1 MHLKGKRLLFN
12 ELVILGLELISLVL
26 TIVILK
32 IYFGTFFEKSNRS
45 VKSIISWG
53 MYLAWQMFIGNI
65 NILPAYINVMIS
77 GLLVS
82 IVCMNSYKGVLLQKI
97 VFSLLINA
105 IWMLMEFLVGYVFV
119 FYGVNYMMPQLT
131 GSLLS
136 KTLTLVLIFILR
148 IFFHSEN
155 IKSLSNKYNIVL
167 LLLPIGSMYVVYN
180 IFMLNVDMNNKQYIN
195 EAVIS
200 SLIVL
205 FINIIMF
212 SLYSRLSKEKELQR
226 YNTVYAQQLEL
237 CTQHMKEKET
247 VMMEF
252 RNARHDI
259 KQHYIVLV
267 EMLDNKE
274 HEVAI
279 EYLQGLISANP
290 FSNIGVCKTDNIVV
304 DSLVNAKYS
313 VAVKNKIDFMCDIH
327 IPMQLPFENADISIL
342 LGNILDNA
350 IEASILIEEQK
361 RNIRFFMKYDLNA
374 LIITVVN
381 VFSGKLLR
389 NRQGKL
395 ITKKKEP
402 WNHGIGLESV
412 QKVADKYHGS
422 VVIETKQDTFTIK
435 IILCD
440 LPEKLQLTS

>member
-1 MHLKGKRLLFN
+1 MFDEIMLF
-12 ELVILGLELISLVL
+12 VLEIISLAL
-26 TIVILK
+26 TIIILK
-32 IYFGTFFEKSNRS
+32 IYFGTFFEQRNRS
-45 VKSIISWG
+45 IQGVIAWG
-53 MYLAWQMFIGNI
+53 AYFAWQVFIGNI

-77 GLLVS
+77 VLLVS
-82 IVCMNSYKGVLLQKI
+82 IVCINSYEGVLLQKI

-105 IWMLMEFLVGYVFV
+105 IWMLMEFLVGYMFV
-119 FYGVNYMMPQLT
+119 LYGINYMMPQLT
-131 GSLLS
+131 GALLS
-136 KTLTLVLIFILR
+136 KALTLVLIFILR
-148 IFFHSEN
+148 RFFHSEN
-155 IKSLSNKYNIVL
+155 IRSLSNKYNIVL

-180 IFMLNVDMNNKQYIN
+180 IFMLSSDMNNKQYIHV
-195 EAVIS
+195 AVTS

-205 FINIIMF
+205 FINILMF
-212 SLYSRLSKEKELQR
+212 SLYSRLSKEKELQL
-226 YNTVYAQQLEL
+226 YNAVYAQQLEL

-267 EMLDNKE
+267 EMLDNNK
-274 HEVAI
+274 HEAAV

-290 FSNIGVCKTDNIVV
+290 LSNIGICKSDNIVV

-350 IEASILIEEQK
+350 IEASLHIEEPK
-361 RNIRFFMKYDLNA
+361 RNIRFFMKYDHNT
-374 LIITVVN
+374 LIVTAVN
-381 VFSGKLLR
+381 TFSGKLIR

-395 ITKKKEP
+395 ITRKKDP

-422 VVIETKQDTFTIK
+422 VVIESEQDKFTIK

-440 LPEKLQLTS
+440 LSEKLRLTS

>member
-1 MHLKGKRLLFN
+1 MLF
-12 ELVILGLELISLVL
+12 VLEIISLAL
-26 TIVILK
+26 TIIILK
-32 IYFGTFFEKSNRS
+32 IYFGTFFEQRNRS
-45 VKSIISWG
+45 IQGVIAWG
-53 MYLAWQMFIGNI
+53 AYFAWQVFIGNI

-77 GLLVS
+77 VLLVS
-82 IVCMNSYKGVLLQKI
+82 IVCINSYEGVLLQKI

-105 IWMLMEFLVGYVFV
+105 IWMLMEFLVGYMFV
-119 FYGVNYMMPQLT
+119 LYGINYMMPQLT
-131 GSLLS
+131 GALLS

-148 IFFHSEN
+148 IFFRSEN
-155 IKSLSNKYNIVL
+155 IRSLSNKYNIVL

-180 IFMLNVDMNNKQYIN
+180 IFMLSADMNNKQYIHK
-195 EAVIS
+195 AVTS

-212 SLYSRLSKEKELQR
+212 SLYSRLSKEKELQL

-267 EMLDNKE
+267 EMLDNNK
-274 HEVAI
+274 HEAAV

-290 FSNIGVCKTDNIVV
+290 LSNIGICKSDNIVV

-350 IEASILIEEQK
+350 IEASLHIEEPK
-361 RNIRFFMKYDLNA
+361 RNIRFFMKYDHNT
-374 LIITVVN
+374 LIVTAVN
-381 VFSGKLLR
+381 TFSGKLIR

-395 ITKKKEP
+395 ITRKKDP

-422 VVIETKQDTFTIK
+422 VVIESEQDKFTIK

-440 LPEKLQLTS
+440 LSERLRLTS

>member
-1 MHLKGKRLLFN
+1 MFD
-12 ELVILGLELISLVL
+12 ELMIFVVEIISLAL

-32 IYFGTFFEKSNRS
+32 IYFGTFFEKSIRS
-45 VKSIISWG
+45 IRSIICWCV
-53 MYLAWQMFIGNI
+53 YFAWQIFIGSS
-65 NILPAYINVMIS
+65 NILPAHINIVIS
-77 GLLVS
+77 VLLVS
-82 IVCMNSYKGVLLQKI
+82 IVCMSSYEGALLQKI

-105 IWMLMEFLVGYVFV
+105 IWMLMEFLVGYMFV
-119 FYGVNYMMPQLT
+119 LYGINYMLPQLM

-136 KTLTLVLIFILR
+136 KTLTLILIFILR
-148 IFFHSEN
+148 IFFQSED
-155 IKSLSNKYNIVL
+155 IRSLSNKYNIVL
-167 LLLPIGSMYVVYN
+167 LLLPIGSMYVMYN
-180 IFMLNVDMNNKQYIN
+180 LFMLSVDMNNKLYIN
-195 EAVIS
+195 EAVTS
-200 SLIVL
+200 SFIIF

-212 SLYSRLSKEKELQR
+212 VLYSRLSREKELQR
-226 YNTVYAQQLEL
+226 CNTVYAQQLEL

-247 VMMEF
+247 VMMNF

-267 EMLDNKE
+267 ELLDNNE
-274 HEVAI
+274 QEAAI
-279 EYLQGLISANP
+279 EYLQGLVSVNP
-290 FSNIGVCKTDNIVV
+290 LGNVGICNTDNIVV

-313 VAVKNKIDFMCDIH
+313 TDVKNKIDFICDIH

-350 IEASILIEEQK
+350 IEASILIDESK
-361 RNIRFFMKYDLNA
+361 RTMRFYMKYDYNA
-374 LIITVVN
+374 LIITVIN
-381 VFSGKLLR
+381 TFSGKLVR

-395 ITKKKEP
+395 VTKKKEH

-422 VVIETKQDTFTIK
+422 VVIETRQDKFTIK

-440 LPEKLQLTS
+440 LS

>member
-1 MHLKGKRLLFN
+1 MFDELMLF
-12 ELVILGLELISLVL
+12 VLEIISLAL
-26 TIVILK
+26 TIIILK
-32 IYFGTFFEKSNRS
+32 IYFGTFFEQRNRS
-45 VKSIISWG
+45 IQGVIAWG
-53 MYLAWQMFIGNI
+53 AYFAWQVFIGNI

-77 GLLVS
+77 VLLVS
-82 IVCMNSYKGVLLQKI
+82 IVCINSYEGVLLQKI

-105 IWMLMEFLVGYVFV
+105 IWMLMEFLVGYMFV
-119 FYGVNYMMPQLT
+119 LYGINYMMPQLT
-131 GSLLS
+131 GALLS

-148 IFFHSEN
+148 IFFRSEN
-155 IKSLSNKYNIVL
+155 IRSLSNKYNIVL

-180 IFMLNVDMNNKQYIN
+180 IFMLSADMNNKQYIHK
-195 EAVIS
+195 AVTS

-212 SLYSRLSKEKELQR
+212 SLYSRLSKEKELQL

-267 EMLDNKE
+267 EMLDNNK
-274 HEVAI
+274 HEAAV

-290 FSNIGVCKTDNIVV
+290 LSNIGICKSDNIVV

-350 IEASILIEEQK
+350 IEASLHIEEPK
-361 RNIRFFMKYDLNA
+361 RNIRFFMKYDHNT
-374 LIITVVN
+374 LIVTAVN
-381 VFSGKLLR
+381 TFSGKLIR

-395 ITKKKEP
+395 ITRKKDP

-422 VVIETKQDTFTIK
+422 VVIESEQDKFTIK

-440 LPEKLQLTS
+440 LSERLRLTS

>member
-1 MHLKGKRLLFN
+1 
-12 ELVILGLELISLVL
+12 
-26 TIVILK
+26 
-32 IYFGTFFEKSNRS
+32 
-45 VKSIISWG
+45 
-53 MYLAWQMFIGNI
+53 
-65 NILPAYINVMIS
+65 
-77 GLLVS
+77 
-82 IVCMNSYKGVLLQKI
+82 
-97 VFSLLINA
+97 
-105 IWMLMEFLVGYVFV
+105 MEFLVGYMFV
-119 FYGVNYMMPQLT
+119 LYGINYMMPQLT
-131 GSLLS
+131 GALLS

-148 IFFHSEN
+148 IFFRSEN
-155 IKSLSNKYNIVL
+155 IRSLSNKYNIVL

-180 IFMLNVDMNNKQYIN
+180 IFMLSADMNNKQYIHK
-195 EAVIS
+195 AVTS

-212 SLYSRLSKEKELQR
+212 SLYSRLSKEKELQL

-267 EMLDNKE
+267 EMLDNNK
-274 HEVAI
+274 HEAAV

-290 FSNIGVCKTDNIVV
+290 LSNIGICKSDNIVV

-350 IEASILIEEQK
+350 IEASLHIEEPK
-361 RNIRFFMKYDLNA
+361 RNIRFFMKYDHNT
-374 LIITVVN
+374 LIVTAVN
-381 VFSGKLLR
+381 TFSGKLIR

-395 ITKKKEP
+395 ITRKKDP

-422 VVIETKQDTFTIK
+422 VVIESEQDKFTIK

-440 LPEKLQLTS
+440 LSERLRLTS

>member
-1 MHLKGKRLLFN
+1 MLF
-12 ELVILGLELISLVL
+12 VLEIISLAL
-26 TIVILK
+26 TIIILK
-32 IYFGTFFEKSNRS
+32 IYFGTFFEKRNRS
-45 VKSIISWG
+45 IQGIIAWG
-53 MYLAWQMFIGNI
+53 AYFAWQVFIGNI

-77 GLLVS
+77 VLLVS
-82 IVCMNSYKGVLLQKI
+82 IVCINSYEGVLLQKI

-105 IWMLMEFLVGYVFV
+105 IWMLMEFLVGYMFV
-119 FYGVNYMMPQLT
+119 LYGINYMMPQLT
-131 GSLLS
+131 GALLS

-148 IFFHSEN
+148 IFFRSEN
-155 IKSLSNKYNIVL
+155 IRSLSNKYNIVL

-180 IFMLNVDMNNKQYIN
+180 IFMLSADMNNKQYIHK
-195 EAVIS
+195 AVTS

-212 SLYSRLSKEKELQR
+212 SLYSRLSKEKELQL

-267 EMLDNKE
+267 EMLDNNK
-274 HEVAI
+274 HEAAV

-290 FSNIGVCKTDNIVV
+290 LSNIGICKSDNIVV

-350 IEASILIEEQK
+350 IEASLHIEEPK
-361 RNIRFFMKYDLNA
+361 RNIRFFMKYDHNT
-374 LIITVVN
+374 LIVTAVN
-381 VFSGKLLR
+381 TFSGKLIR

-395 ITKKKEP
+395 ITRKKDP

-422 VVIETKQDTFTIK
+422 VVIESEQDKFTIK

-440 LPEKLQLTS
+440 LSERLRLTS